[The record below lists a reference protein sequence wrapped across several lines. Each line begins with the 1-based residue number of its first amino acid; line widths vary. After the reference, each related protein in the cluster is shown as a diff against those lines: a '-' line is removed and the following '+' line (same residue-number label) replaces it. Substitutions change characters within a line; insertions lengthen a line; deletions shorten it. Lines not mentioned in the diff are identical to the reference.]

1 MATIPVLRGRDGG
14 LEQDPP
20 PEHYRAET
28 LVSQQ
33 NFLGPLWQMLATGE
47 ACWPVGE
54 ELGLGVR

>member
-1 MATIPVLRGRDGG
+1 MEVWSRTLLLSTVWRG
-14 LEQDPP
+14 E
-20 PEHYRAET
+20 AET

-33 NFLGPLWQMLATGE
+33 NLLGPLWQMLATGE